1 MSGAGAFQSLFE
13 LGVRRDAHFLQ
24 LIAAPA
30 KRDPGRVG
38 YVIGRKAMPRAVD
51 RNRLRRRLRESVR
64 ACRPAIER
72 FDIIL
77 RVRQRVRRADIGVS
91 AQPVFR
97 KYRRS
102 AGVKSV
108 LLAGVRGYQYLVSP
122 MLGNKCRFYPSCSDY
137 AREALE
143 RHGSLRGSW
152 LAVRRLCRCQPFHP
166 GGYDPVPDPL
176 EH

>member
-1 MSGAGAFQSLFE
+1 M
-13 LGVRRDAHFLQ
+13 
-24 LIAAPA
+24 
-30 KRDPGRVG
+30 
-38 YVIGRKAMPRAVD
+38 
-51 RNRLRRRLRESVR
+51 
-64 ACRPAIER
+64 
-72 FDIIL
+72 
-77 RVRQRVRRADIGVS
+77 
-91 AQPVFR
+91 
-97 KYRRS
+97 
-102 AGVKSV
+102 KSV

-122 MLGNKCRFYPSCSDY
+122 MLGNHCRFYPSCSDY